1 MSSGFYTGVRETPDP
16 LQQYMPDLDQLEFDG
31 IVQVTIDP
39 AKVAVS
45 DFVLPVHQCMYH
57 FWLAKWGMDKLPPST
72 AVDPLA
78 FPEALGYLHLVQPN
92 ADVSD
97 FKYRVYA
104 TCVSEIG
111 VVDMTGKWFSE
122 SPIPSWKFYSRQL
135 AAAVAL
141 RAPIYS
147 ENNADYQ
154 VSVMIKWCRLL
165 LPMVD
170 AKGTVDR
177 ILVAIVPVN
186 RNQEHAS

>member
-1 MSSGFYTGVRETPDP
+1 
-16 LQQYMPDLDQLEFDG
+16 MPDLDRLEFDG
-31 IVQVTIDP
+31 IFQATINP
-39 AKVAVS
+39 AKVS
-45 DFVLPVHQCMYH
+45 ENDFTLPVHQSMYR
-57 FWLAKWGMDKLPPST
+57 FWIANWRPDKLPPSST
-72 AVDPLA
+72 VDPLA
-78 FPEALGYLHLVQPN
+78 FREALGYLHLVEPN

-147 ENNADYQ
+147 ENDADYQ
-154 VSVMIKWCRLL
+154 VSVLIKWCRLL

-170 AKGTVDR
+170 TNGTVDR

-186 RNQEHAS
+186 RNHEQAL